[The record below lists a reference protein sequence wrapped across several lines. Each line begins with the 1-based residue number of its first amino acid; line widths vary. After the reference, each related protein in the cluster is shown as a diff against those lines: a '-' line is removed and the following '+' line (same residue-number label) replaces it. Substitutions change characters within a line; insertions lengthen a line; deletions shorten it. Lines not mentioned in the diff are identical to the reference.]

1 MIRNISIVLLFLFSF
16 NITVNAD
23 ERKST
28 VSKNVVITNDSI
40 YIKQLNRYRKIRVY
54 LPPEYDNSNECYPVL
69 YMHDGQN
76 LFDNSTSY
84 VGEWSVDEILDSL
97 YASDNF
103 KLIIVGID
111 NGQEYRMTEYGPW
124 KNIRN
129 GEPEGKEYVQFIVEN
144 LKPEIDN
151 KYRTLPDRIN
161 TGIIGSS
168 MGGLISHYAIFE
180 YPEIFSKA
188 GVFSPSF
195 WYSKNVFSFTEE
207 KNIKQNIKI
216 YMLIGGKEGTKLTL
230 KMEKLLR
237 KKGFTDDNL
246 IVKVDPKGEHN
257 EAFWKANFCTA
268 VQFLFKVASKD

>member
-1 MIRNISIVLLFLFSF
+1 MIRNISIVLLFLFLF
-16 NITVNAD
+16 NITANAD

-28 VSKNVVITNDSI
+28 ISKNVVITNDSI
-40 YIKQLNRYRKIRVY
+40 YIKQLDRYRKIRIY

-76 LFDNSTSY
+76 LFDDSTSY

-111 NGQEYRMTEYGPW
+111 NGQQYRMTEYGPW

-129 GEPEGKEYVQFIVEN
+129 GKPEGKKYMEFIVED
-144 LKPEIDN
+144 LKPIIDN
-151 KYRTLPDRIN
+151 QYRTLSNREN
-161 TGIIGSS
+161 TAIMGSS
-168 MGGLISHYAIFE
+168 MGGFISHYAIFE

-207 KNIKQNIKI
+207 KNLKQNIKI

-246 IVKVDPKGEHN
+246 VVKVDPEGEHN

-268 VQFLFKVASKD
+268 VQFLFK

>member
-28 VSKNVVITNDSI
+28 ISKNVVITNDSI
-40 YIKQLNRYRKIRVY
+40 YIKQLDRYRKIRVY
-54 LPPEYDNSNECYPVL
+54 LPPNYNNSNDNYPVL

-76 LFDNSTSY
+76 LFDDSTSY
-84 VGEWSVDEILDSL
+84 VGEWGVDEILDSL
-97 YASDNF
+97 YKTCNF
-103 KLIIVGID
+103 ELIVVGID
-111 NGQEYRMTEYGPW
+111 NGQQYRMTEYGPW

-129 GEPEGKEYVQFIVEN
+129 GKPEGKEYMEFIVKD
-144 LKPEIDN
+144 LKPIIDN
-151 KYRTLPDRIN
+151 QYRTLSNREN
-161 TGIIGSS
+161 TAIMGSS

-207 KNIKQNIKI
+207 KNLKQNIKI
-216 YMLIGGKEGTKLTL
+216 YMLIGGKEGPKLTL

-246 IVKVDPKGEHN
+246 VVKVDPEGEHN
-257 EAFWKANFCTA
+257 EVFWKANFCTA
-268 VQFLFKVASKD
+268 VQFLFKD